1 MLWRVVS
8 LVPATVSDIADNIR
22 DVVYYL
28 SLLTVPITKLF
39 AWGEGDHPEWR
50 TCRGWIQQRRKPPS
64 HLEAL
69 TSGTVGN
76 ASLES
81 TEPKQVYGVKLDF
94 ASERTIK
101 YHHHHHHTFEINNL
115 VLKSHWRK
123 GTNKIKPRT
132 SLGAQV
138 GEDLGV
144 LAFLAVGKRVRPQFA
159 EERCAPGR

>member
-1 MLWRVVS
+1 MELGFYFVSARTNKRQYLLVTLLIVNSYFVDGMRTIGCSENGPVVVS
-8 LVPATVSDIADNIR
+8 LCFGELSPSSPRPFQTSQIR

-39 AWGEGDHPEWR
+39 AWGKGDHPEWR

-94 ASERTIK
+94 A
-101 YHHHHHHTFEINNL
+101 F
-115 VLKSHWRK
+115 
-123 GTNKIKPRT
+123 
-132 SLGAQV
+132 
-138 GEDLGV
+138 
-144 LAFLAVGKRVRPQFA
+144 
-159 EERCAPGR
+159 